1 MKMTI
6 NGIKKDFFL
15 LKLQKNL
22 LLFLPLFLVTG
33 PFLSDLAISICG
45 LSVILSFL
53 YIKK

>member
-1 MKMTI
+1 MEL
-6 NGIKKDFFL
+6 KKDFFL

-45 LSVILSFL
+45 LSVILSSFI
-53 YIKK
+53 YKK